1 MGNRMGHQNQDA
13 QVLHCLRS
21 QQPLFQRLEPDKSG
35 TANMWRSKG
44 SIARGLAPYIP
55 ALKDGVLRRVGITVP
70 AWGQTHEETLCG
82 AEHQLGEP
90 ISPMLAKHRQREWE
104 KCGHKGYAYR
114 YWIGART

>member
-55 ALKDGVLRRVGITVP
+55 ASEGRGFTARGDNRSCLGPNPRGD
-70 AWGQTHEETLCG
+70 TLW
-82 AEHQLGEP
+82 
-90 ISPMLAKHRQREWE
+90 S
-104 KCGHKGYAYR
+104 
-114 YWIGART
+114 

>member
-35 TANMWRSKG
+35 TANRSKG

-55 ALKDGVLRRVGITVP
+55 ALKDGVLRRVGI
-70 AWGQTHEETLCG
+70 
-82 AEHQLGEP
+82 
-90 ISPMLAKHRQREWE
+90 SPNKAMRGPKPTTR
-104 KCGHKGYAYR
+104 
-114 YWIGART
+114 

>member
-21 QQPLFQRLEPDKSG
+21 QQPLFHRLEPHKSG

-55 ALKDGVLRRVGITVP
+55 ALKDGVLRRVGI
-70 AWGQTHEETLCG
+70 
-82 AEHQLGEP
+82 
-90 ISPMLAKHRQREWE
+90 SPNKAMRGPKPTTR
-104 KCGHKGYAYR
+104 
-114 YWIGART
+114 